1 MAIISDDEL
10 RQYFSMEIPTVKPY
24 EATIAEKKENIS
36 FFNELERTG
45 LEYGAREKR
54 LLLYATKLNEKV
66 YVQYPGKETVRSG
79 EKKNENDFR
88 PVLVMPDGQVHDDMV
103 FKNIWD
109 IVANIGKNV
118 RGSLDILATL
128 FLKMAYLIDYEY
140 NENVEYICEVVENEV
155 VVATETVRFSWH
167 SLSLP
172 DDIIDTL
179 NNLFSRE
186 CNGISFEAFVYYND
200 LLAQNEDCKYFIEKT
215 PARGRINNI
224 LSHLTVISF
233 FRDRIGLSKVI
244 DSFNRTGVAPI
255 PIQRVP
261 EACGDLVTLRD
272 MRKEKL
278 RQELEEAIQK
288 RVAVEQ
294 RLIKAKENYD
304 ECEAGLRKLT
314 KGIIK
319 ELTVAQNQ
327 FNKITENINKIREKC
342 FD

>member
-1 MAIISDDEL
+1 MAIISDNEL
-10 RQYFSMEIPTVKPY
+10 RQYFSVEIPTVKPY
-24 EATIAEKKENIS
+24 EATIAEKKENIR

-66 YVQYPGKETVRSG
+66 YVQYPGKETVRLG

-88 PVLVMPDGQVHDDMV
+88 PVLVMPDGEVHDDMV

-118 RGSLDILATL
+118 RGSLDILAVL
-128 FLKMAYLIDYEY
+128 FLKMAYLLDYKY
-140 NENVEYICEVVENEV
+140 NEKVEYICEVVENEV
-155 VVATETVRFSWH
+155 VVSSETVEFSWH
-167 SLSLP
+167 SLLLP

-186 CNGISFEAFVYYND
+186 CNGISFEAFIYYND

-215 PARGRINNI
+215 PTRGRINNI

-255 PIQRVP
+255 PIQKIQ
-261 EACGDLVTLRD
+261 EACGDLVVLRD
-272 MRKEKL
+272 TRKEKL
-278 RQELEEAIQK
+278 QQELEDAIQK
-288 RVAVEQ
+288 QVVIEQ
-294 RLIKAKENYD
+294 RLIKAKEKNE
-304 ECEAGLRKLT
+304 ECKVGLKKLT
-314 KGIIK
+314 KGMIK

-327 FNKITENINKIREKC
+327 FDRITEKINKIREKMA
-342 FD
+342 